1 MVTNALIPILT
12 AVVGTLAVVAGVLI
26 YDPLVDG
33 LRWLRRR
40 ITGRT
45 SDSP

>member
-1 MVTNALIPILT
+1 MSSSEIYALTVIVT
-12 AVVGTLAVVAGVLI
+12 AVVGTLATVAMVLI
-26 YDPLVDG
+26 YDPLVNG

-45 SDSP
+45 